1 MDHHLKSAKLT
12 KQVCVVVLL
21 ALCIPTLL
29 LADLTN
35 DLADPTRPNV
45 KRERI
50 VVNKKVIAKP
60 KEALFLQSTLVAP
73 NRRLA
78 VINGKTFYVGG
89 RVADAEIIDIAPHQ
103 VTLLRSGVREV
114 LRLLPEK
121 KALRRHVL
129 RGPNNVP
136 RL

>member
-1 MDHHLKSAKLT
+1 MDHHLKSAKLHR
-12 KQVCVVVLL
+12 QMCVVALL
-21 ALCIPTLL
+21 SLCIPTLL
-29 LADLTN
+29 LADLSN

-50 VVNKKVIAKP
+50 VVNTKVIVKP
-60 KEALFLQSTLVAP
+60 KEALVLQSTLVAP
-73 NRRLA
+73 DRRLA
-78 VINGKTFYVGG
+78 IINGKTLYVGG
-89 RVADAEIIDIAPHQ
+89 RVADAEIIEISPHQ

-121 KALRRHVL
+121 TALRRHIL
-129 RGPNNVP
+129 RGQNNVP

>member
-1 MDHHLKSAKLT
+1 MDHHLKSVTQLRRMCAMA
-12 KQVCVVVLL
+12 LL

-29 LADLTN
+29 LADLSN

-50 VVNKKVIAKP
+50 VVSTKVIAKP
-60 KEALFLQSTLVAP
+60 KEALVLQSTLVAP

-78 VINGKTFYVGG
+78 IINGKTLYVGG
-89 RVADAEIIDIAPHQ
+89 RVADAEIIEISPHQ

-121 KALRRHVL
+121 TALRRHIL
-129 RGPNNVP
+129 RGQNNVP